1 MRRREFI
8 AGLGSAATW
17 PVAARAQ
24 QAAVPVIGYLGTTSP
39 KAQARRLGLFRRGLS
54 ETGYIEGKNVAT
66 EYRWGGGQRDRY
78 RPLAED
84 LVGRKVDLI
93 VASGGA
99 LGAIAA
105 KAATSTIPI
114 VFAIGGDPVRV
125 GLVASLRRPGGNL
138 TGITNFAAQ
147 METKQ
152 FGLLRE
158 LVPKAKTIGMLMDP
172 FAADTERQII
182 SMQPVARALGV
193 ELAVARAST
202 EHEIGMGF
210 TMLVEQRIDALY
222 IGPGPSLGSHATQI
236 IALADRYKVP
246 VIYTIRGAVDAGGLV
261 SHSANT
267 DEEERQLGIYA
278 GRILKGEKPADL
290 PVIQPTKFELVINLK
305 TAKALGLT
313 IPETLLATA
322 DEVIQ

>member
-1 MRRREFI
+1 
-8 AGLGSAATW
+8 
-17 PVAARAQ
+17 
-24 QAAVPVIGYLGTTSP
+24 
-39 KAQARRLGLFRRGLS
+39 LS
-54 ETGYIEGKNVAT
+54 ETGYIEGKNVAI

-202 EHEIGMGF
+202 EHEIDMGF

-261 SHSANT
+261 SYSANT

>member
-1 MRRREFI
+1 
-8 AGLGSAATW
+8 
-17 PVAARAQ
+17 
-24 QAAVPVIGYLGTTSP
+24 
-39 KAQARRLGLFRRGLS
+39 
-54 ETGYIEGKNVAT
+54 
-66 EYRWGGGQRDRY
+66 
-78 RPLAED
+78 
-84 LVGRKVDLI
+84 
-93 VASGGA
+93 
-99 LGAIAA
+99 
-105 KAATSTIPI
+105 
-114 VFAIGGDPVRV
+114 
-125 GLVASLRRPGGNL
+125 
-138 TGITNFAAQ
+138 

-210 TMLVEQRIDALY
+210 TMHVEQRIDALY

-261 SHSANT
+261 S
-267 DEEERQLGIYA
+267 
-278 GRILKGEKPADL
+278 
-290 PVIQPTKFELVINLK
+290 
-305 TAKALGLT
+305 
-313 IPETLLATA
+313 
-322 DEVIQ
+322 

>member
-105 KAATSTIPI
+105 RPRPRQFQSSLPSAVTPSEW
-114 VFAIGGDPVRV
+114 
-125 GLVASLRRPGGNL
+125 ASSQ
-138 TGITNFAAQ
+138 AC
-147 METKQ
+147 
-152 FGLLRE
+152 
-158 LVPKAKTIGMLMDP
+158 
-172 FAADTERQII
+172 
-182 SMQPVARALGV
+182 
-193 ELAVARAST
+193 
-202 EHEIGMGF
+202 
-210 TMLVEQRIDALY
+210 
-222 IGPGPSLGSHATQI
+222 
-236 IALADRYKVP
+236 
-246 VIYTIRGAVDAGGLV
+246 
-261 SHSANT
+261 
-267 DEEERQLGIYA
+267 A
-278 GRILKGEKPADL
+278 GRE
-290 PVIQPTKFELVINLK
+290 
-305 TAKALGLT
+305 
-313 IPETLLATA
+313 ETS
-322 DEVIQ
+322 QG

>member
-1 MRRREFI
+1 
-8 AGLGSAATW
+8 
-17 PVAARAQ
+17 
-24 QAAVPVIGYLGTTSP
+24 
-39 KAQARRLGLFRRGLS
+39 
-54 ETGYIEGKNVAT
+54 
-66 EYRWGGGQRDRY
+66 
-78 RPLAED
+78 
-84 LVGRKVDLI
+84 
-93 VASGGA
+93 
-99 LGAIAA
+99 
-105 KAATSTIPI
+105 
-114 VFAIGGDPVRV
+114 
-125 GLVASLRRPGGNL
+125 
-138 TGITNFAAQ
+138 

-202 EHEIGMGF
+202 EHEIDMGF

-222 IGPGPSLGSHATQI
+222 IGPGPFLGSHATQI

-261 SHSANT
+261 SYSANT